1 MPEVRKAM
9 HAKRMKKLAKVL
21 EELEPPDLLGDGE
34 RYVVAW
40 GSTAMPLLDYAAEK
54 KIGLALFKDLYPLPL
69 DSWIERLNSAKEV
82 VAVELNYSG
91 QFANYLASKGVRI
104 DRRVLKWWG
113 EPFSIDELGEWL

>member
-1 MPEVRKAM
+1 
-9 HAKRMKKLAKVL
+9 MKKLAKVL

-40 GSTAMPLLDYAAEK
+40 GSTAMPLLDYAAER
-54 KIGLALFKDLYPLPL
+54 KIGVALFRDLYPLPL
-69 DSWIERLNSAKEV
+69 DSWVERLNSAKEV

-104 DRRVLKWWG
+104 DRKVLKWWG

>member
-40 GSTAMPLLDYAAEK
+40 GSTAMPLLDYAAER
-54 KIGLALFKDLYPLPL
+54 KIGVALFRDLYPLPL
-69 DSWIERLNSAKEV
+69 DSWVERLNSAKEV

-104 DRRVLKWWG
+104 DRKVLKWWG

>member
-1 MPEVRKAM
+1 
-9 HAKRMKKLAKVL
+9 LAKVL

-54 KIGLALFKDLYPLPL
+54 KIGLALFRDLYPLPL
-69 DSWIERLNSAKEV
+69 DSWVERLNSAKEV

-113 EPFSIDELGEWL
+113 EPFSLDELEEWL